1 MRPEALLH
9 LESSG
14 PEAGVAAVTDD
25 PALQK
30 EWLGPSALTDL
41 RPMQDA
47 GTILPALVPHPTLL
61 FRTVD
66 EHALR
71 LVQRLDWA
79 AVERGRVLLLRGL
92 ARRPLVIEVLEVFAA
107 AGLEPT
113 TIDRRSLGSFDG
125 VELQV
130 ARPSGRGLD
139 GLVSAHRLATMGRGL
154 LTAPVQAPR
163 VAVHDVDPAWVEDLD
178 SVHAIAPGWA
188 KDPALLREASP
199 TVALLGQTHL
209 DGPLS
214 DALEA
219 VRALG
224 GAVVSD
230 RPASDAVLGPD
241 ATLEG
246 LPVPVPNRVFAAH
259 QLYASRHGAGPRVP
273 SSAELAAPDRLL
285 SLAAAGVPLAGASA
299 LAAPSSLHAEALGP
313 VLPGVLARSLNELE
327 HPAARDMHQ
336 VRLRRAAFDLAG
348 TPAVWSSIG
357 ERLDRSLVS
366 PPSVLVVAISST
378 TEATERLVA
387 DHRRQRHRPRDLLLV
402 GPAPDTLAALPATD
416 GEVIVEADATLG
428 DVLACARRLGA
439 DLVTLFEEGH
449 RYGAEHLGDLARA
462 MRLSDADLLLR
473 PREFVID
480 SVAGTVG
487 RVELKSVERG
497 TREHE
502 VAAVAARTEDLAVLD
517 QTSPGAAMTTP
528 TLAAALLELG
538 ARAYL
543 THGFGLLCDGP
554 VQGVTTPIADHL
566 LADLELSELL
576 A

>member
-1 MRPEALLH
+1 VPPEPLLY
-9 LESSG
+9 LEPSG
-14 PEAGVAAVTDD
+14 LEARVAAVTDD
-25 PALQK
+25 PALQ
-30 EWLGPSALTDL
+30 EERLGPGALTDL
-41 RPMQDA
+41 RPTRDG
-47 GTILPALVPHPTLL
+47 GTTRPALVPHPILL
-61 FRTVD
+61 FRIVD
-66 EHALR
+66 EHAVQI
-71 LVQRLDWA
+71 VQRLDWS
-79 AVERGRVLLLRGL
+79 AVEGGSVLLLRGL
-92 ARRPLVIEVLEVFAA
+92 ARRPLVMELLEALAA

-113 TIDRRSLGSFDG
+113 TSDRRNLGSFDG

-130 ARPSGRGLD
+130 ARPTGRGLAS
-139 GLVSAHRLATMGRGL
+139 LASAHRLATMGRGL

-188 KDPALLREASP
+188 HDPALLREASP
-199 TVALLGQTHL
+199 TVALLDHTQL

-219 VRALG
+219 VRSFG
-224 GAVVSD
+224 GVVVSD
-230 RPASDAVLGPD
+230 RPAPEAVPGPD

-259 QLYASRHGAGPRVP
+259 QLYASQHGAEPRPP
-273 SSAELAAPDRLL
+273 SPAELAAPDRLL
-285 SLAAAGVPLAGASA
+285 SLAAAGVPLAGASELVA
-299 LAAPSSLHAEALGP
+299 TSSPNAEALGP
-313 VLPGVLARSLNELE
+313 VLSGLLGRPLDELE
-327 HPAARDMHQ
+327 HPTAWDMHQ
-336 VRLRRAAFDLAG
+336 VQLRRTAFDLAG
-348 TPAVWSSIG
+348 TAAVWSSIG
-357 ERLDRSLVS
+357 ERLGRSLVA
-366 PPSVLVVAISST
+366 PPSVLVVAISSA

-402 GPAPDTLAALPATD
+402 GPAPDTLAALPSAD
-416 GEVIVEADATLG
+416 GQMTVQADATLG
-428 DVLACARRLGA
+428 DVVACARRVGA

-449 RYGAEHLGDLARA
+449 RYGPEHLGDVARA

-473 PREFVID
+473 PTEFVFD
-480 SVAGTVG
+480 PVAGTVD
-487 RVELKSVERG
+487 RVEPPAVERG

-502 VAAVAARTEDLAVLD
+502 VAAIAARTEDLAVLD
-517 QTSPGAAMTTP
+517 QRTPGAAMTTP